1 MKGSDAMN
9 NSFLV
14 PTGSIIKE
22 YLEEYGITQKQ
33 LAERIDSSE
42 KHISNVLKGNN
53 RLTEEFALKLEKVL
67 IDVPASYWLNYEAKY
82 REQVAREE
90 EIVRVNNW
98 DLKSLSERF
107 RFKEV
112 FKGLDIPLAE
122 QAIKMLKLLKIS
134 DFNNFDNVYGQIAVD
149 FMEDG
154 GEKEAIAIW
163 LNMCEAEIE
172 IQNDEIDNI
181 IYKESELEK
190 NLGKFK
196 LLSNNNKT
204 ESSINS
210 CRRLCNKL
218 GIYLVFCE
226 AVTNSK
232 VRGALTTYKNHP
244 AIYISGRFKSHS
256 HVWFA
261 FMHEIGH
268 LLKHYNKNEVF
279 ISYEDV
285 ENSQDIKEA
294 QANEFAR
301 DFFVNPLEY
310 KKFANNTKYTVDTI
324 KAFAKTQQTIP
335 EFVVARLQHD
345 KIISYSQFNHIS

>member
-1 MKGSDAMN
+1 MN

-22 YLEEYGITQKQ
+22 YLEQYGITQKQ
-33 LAERIDSSE
+33 LAERINSSE

-67 IDVPASYWLNYEAKY
+67 VDIPASYWLNYEAKY

-90 EIVRVNNW
+90 EIVKINNW
-98 DLKSLSERF
+98 DLNKISERF
-107 RFKEV
+107 KFKEV
-112 FKGLDIPLAE
+112 FKGLDISLAE
-122 QAIKMLKLLKIS
+122 QAIQMLKLLKIS
-134 DFNNFDNVYGQIAVD
+134 DFNNFEKVYGQIAVN

-181 IYKESELEK
+181 IYKESELKK
-190 NLGKFK
+190 NLAKFK
-196 LLSNNNKT
+196 MLSNNNKT

-226 AVTNSK
+226 AITNSK

-244 AIYISGRFKSHS
+244 AIYLSGRFKSHS
-256 HVWFA
+256 HIWFA
-261 FMHEIGH
+261 FIHEIGH
-268 LLKHYNKNEVF
+268 LLKHYDKSEVF
-279 ISYEDV
+279 VSYEDTDNYDDV
-285 ENSQDIKEA
+285 KEE
-294 QANEFAR
+294 QANQFAR
-301 DFFVNPLEY
+301 DFFVNPVEY
-310 KKFANNTKYTVDTI
+310 KKFTNNTKYTIADI
-324 KAFAKTQQTIP
+324 KTFAKEQQTLP

-345 KIISYSQFNHIS
+345 KKISYSQFNHIL

>member
-67 IDVPASYWLNYEAKY
+67 VNIPASYWLNYEAKY

-112 FKGLDIPLAE
+112 FKGLDISLAE

-134 DFNNFDNVYGQIAVD
+134 DFNNFDNVYGKIAVD
-149 FMEDG
+149 FMKDG

-226 AVTNSK
+226 AITNSK

-256 HVWFA
+256 HIWFA

-279 ISYEDV
+279 ISYEDI
-285 ENSQDIKEA
+285 EDCQDIKEA
-294 QANEFAR
+294 QANEFAQ

-310 KKFANNTKYTVDTI
+310 KKFVSNTIYTADII

-335 EFVVARLQHD
+335 EFVVSRLQHD
-345 KIISYSQFNHIS
+345 KKINYSQFNHIS